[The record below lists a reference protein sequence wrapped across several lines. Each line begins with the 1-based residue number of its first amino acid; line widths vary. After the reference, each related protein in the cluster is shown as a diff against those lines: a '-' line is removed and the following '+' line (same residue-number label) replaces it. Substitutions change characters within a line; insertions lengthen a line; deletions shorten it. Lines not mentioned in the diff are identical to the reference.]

1 MDQGNESSSLVAAVT
16 TSSSKRG
23 GGKSNGPST
32 HVVSAA
38 SVQPVLSPPL
48 PLPTSHTETP
58 PLVVVEQHSSSQ
70 TQNQQNNEALATST
84 ATATAAETTSQPP
97 LLLSVVHT
105 EMLPPELRDVFEIS
119 SFIAHARPMMKP
131 CFRTRTNVTKDS
143 WIGAIFRRFHGE
155 SAMLGALQIQRI
167 SERLSS
173 SLQQYRGKI
182 WEPTIRNHLVDFL
195 KGVKIIQETYY
206 DYTEVT
212 PILCTTI
219 LTGEHALNSVRISS
233 LSQTASVVGS
243 AAATTAT
250 SVYPYPGTSVS
261 SQTN

>member
-1 MDQGNESSSLVAAVT
+1 MDQVNETPT
-16 TSSSKRG
+16 TTTATASTTHSAKRG
-23 GGKSNGPST
+23 GGGKTNNNNNST
-32 HVVSAA
+32 VAVVLPPTPLAAPVSATLP
-38 SVQPVLSPPL
+38 QPQVYPDHPPLIVPVDHQPQPQPHYNETTAVVVAAETLSSQPL
-48 PLPTSHTETP
+48 PLP
-58 PLVVVEQHSSSQ
+58 
-70 TQNQQNNEALATST
+70 
-84 ATATAAETTSQPP
+84 
-97 LLLSVVHT
+97 VVHT

-131 CFRTRTNVTKDS
+131 CFRTRTYVTKDS

-219 LTGEHALNSVRISS
+219 LTGEHALNSVRP
-233 LSQTASVVGS
+233 LSQPGS
-243 AAATTAT
+243 SGGANV
-250 SVYPYPGTSVS
+250 SSGGMMHPGTSVS

>member
-1 MDQGNESSSLVAAVT
+1 MDQGNENTTLTTVT
-16 TSSSKRG
+16 TNSSKRG
-23 GGKSNGPST
+23 GGGGKSSQNNNQHNS
-32 HVVSAA
+32 S
-38 SVQPVLSPPL
+38 SVATTTTTT
-48 PLPTSHTETP
+48 LPTTAITSLVHSNQTDSEQQQP
-58 PLVVVEQHSSSQ
+58 IEPVVVTPVIE
-70 TQNQQNNEALATST
+70 ATSQ
-84 ATATAAETTSQPP
+84 SLQP
-97 LLLSVVHT
+97 VVHT

-131 CFRTRTNVTKDS
+131 CFRTRSYVTKDS
-143 WIGAIFRRFHGE
+143 WLGAIFRRFHGE

-182 WEPTIRNHLVDFL
+182 WEPTIRTHLIEFL

-219 LTGEHALNSVRISS
+219 LTGEHALNSVRPVSAS
-233 LSQTASVVGS
+233 ASVASSGGGGGGGI
-243 AAATTAT
+243 
-250 SVYPYPGTSVS
+250 YPGTSVS
-261 SQTN
+261 SQTIFSN